1 MKSLV
6 KTFLSEQCGSVSV
19 EYVIWL
25 PFMFAFM
32 MLTSDVSIVFL
43 RQQLLY
49 DAARD
54 ATRQVALGQKS
65 TTDART
71 DLLSRFDAEN
81 ADYDSAVT
89 VNNGYVTARV
99 WVPYRDVTIFAD
111 SLLGEGTLSAEV
123 SMWIETNS

>member
-6 KTFLSEQCGSVSV
+6 KTFLSGQSGSVSV

-54 ATRQVALGQKS
+54 ASRQVALGQKS
-65 TTDART
+65 TADART
-71 DLLSRFDAEN
+71 ELLSRFDTEN
-81 ADYDSAVT
+81 GEYDSTVT
-89 VNNGYVTARV
+89 VSGGYVTARV

-111 SLLGEGTLSAEV
+111 SLLGDGTLSAEV
-123 SMWIETNS
+123 SMWVETNG